1 MKEKGLNYQFIF
13 ISLLVIIV
21 LLVGAVVF
29 LAVDNHKTTNTPS
42 NEGGFVS
49 DNNVSSTTPND
60 SNILLD
66 ENSDINTSNDTSTS
80 NSTNTNNYISRD
92 KAIEIALNHAKL
104 EKSSVRDLD
113 ADLERKY
120 NTVVYEVDFEYQNYD
135 YEYYIDATKGTIV
148 HSFKE
153 IDH

>member
-1 MKEKGLNYQFIF
+1 MFVEDKLKEIEKLNNIELSDKQREAIY
-13 ISLLVIIV
+13 S
-21 LLVGAVVF
+21 
-29 LAVDNHKTTNTPS
+29 
-42 NEGGFVS
+42 VS

-80 NSTNTNNYISRD
+80 NNTNTNNYISRD

-153 IDH
+153 IDY